1 LNFKSYEEGELTEKV
16 TSQPFSVIL
25 FDEVDKANPSIVK
38 ILIQL
43 LGDGMLTDGKGRAV
57 DFKNTIIIMTSNLG
71 TENLS
76 TRIAGENMETTRD
89 LVMKKVCEN
98 SQATNG
104 KVINVHLPIVIY
116 ACSCR
121 LRNASSMNLSTS

>member
-1 LNFKSYEEGELTEKV
+1 LNFRSYEEGELTEKIR
-16 TSQPFSVIL
+16 SQPFSVIL

-71 TENLS
+71 AENLS
-76 TRIAGENMETTRD
+76 TRIAGENIETKRD
-89 LVMKKVCEN
+89 ILMKKVREN
-98 SQATNG
+98 SQT
-104 KVINVHLPIVIY
+104 IMQPPIV
-116 ACSCR
+116 
-121 LRNASSMNLSTS
+121 MVK